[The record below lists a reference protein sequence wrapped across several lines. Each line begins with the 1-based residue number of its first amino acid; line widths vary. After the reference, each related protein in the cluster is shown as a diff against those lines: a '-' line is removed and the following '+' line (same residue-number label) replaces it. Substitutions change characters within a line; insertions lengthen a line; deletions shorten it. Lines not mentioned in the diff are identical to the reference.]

1 MSVEI
6 GPYLLVEL
14 IQAVTAFCAIPPL
27 DARLNKSS
35 IARNL
40 LSVREDMVRLATPSI
55 CVADLERRQICLQA
69 LDMRMQVYLV
79 PRDEDSK
86 TKNQRHI
93 LI

>member
-1 MSVEI
+1 MRRFPNEGSNMSAEI
-6 GPYLLVEL
+6 GPYLIVEL
-14 IQAVTAFCAIPPL
+14 IQPIPIFFAIPRL

-69 LDMRMQVYLV
+69 LGVRMQV
-79 PRDEDSK
+79 
-86 TKNQRHI
+86 
-93 LI
+93 